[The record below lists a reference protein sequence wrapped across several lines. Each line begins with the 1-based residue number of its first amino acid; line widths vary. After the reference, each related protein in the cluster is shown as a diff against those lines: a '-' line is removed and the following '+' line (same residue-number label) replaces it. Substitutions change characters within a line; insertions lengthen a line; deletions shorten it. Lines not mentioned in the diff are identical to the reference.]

1 MYEACSVARH
11 CSMAGL
17 TRDFTVLLSSS
28 SQDIYPKRIP
38 SPMQRERRKHA
49 RELEL
54 FLRERYGRERRRS
67 QYRRNLINVNN
78 WRETHLAAA
87 GSSNP
92 RPRSYTMATSAS
104 NSPASS
110 HSYSRWRP
118 PPPPTGGTRQH
129 RRQQRRRQRRLRDDF
144 GRSSPAFSR
153 DKTVEV
159 ATKGD
164 MID

>member
-17 TRDFTVLLSSS
+17 TRNFTVLLSSS

-54 FLRERYGRERRRS
+54 FLRERYGQQRRRS

-78 WRETHLAAA
+78 WRETHLA
-87 GSSNP
+87 GNSNP
-92 RPRSYTMATSAS
+92 PRPHHTMATSAS
-104 NSPASS
+104 NSPA
-110 HSYSRWRP
+110 YSRWRP
-118 PPPPTGGTRQH
+118 QTDTRQH
-129 RRQQRRRQRRLRDDF
+129 RRQQRRRQRKLRDDF
-144 GRSSPAFSR
+144 GRSFPAFSR
-153 DKTVEV
+153 DTVP
-159 ATKGD
+159 
-164 MID
+164 